1 MARFI
6 AGQNRER
13 GVCHA
18 MDFEADGTLKTRL
31 VARKGLAQLA
41 VQFGIARL
49 PHLVPN
55 MDSLKIQIALA
66 KAEQLRLGPPGF
78 VHGIDAPSLLLLVR
92 VARVEDHPIARLKRC
107 HQPDGHLLALD
118 ATDFAQVNSPL
129 LAKASMGQFLVVHPS
144 EPSRVKPPRESHFQS
159 IPRLRPDLLH
169 G

>member
-1 MARFI
+1 MSAEIEIGKIYKGRVVTIKEFG
-6 AGQNRER
+6 AFVEVFPGQ
-13 GVCHA
+13 
-18 MDFEADGTLKTRL
+18 DGL
-31 VARKGLAQLA
+31 VHVSELSDK
-41 VQFGIARL
+41 
-49 PHLVPN
+49 
-55 MDSLKIQIALA
+55 
-66 KAEQLRLGPPGF
+66 
-78 VHGIDAPSLLLLVR
+78 R